1 MVKVNIKRVLD
12 NVIAWSA
19 TFETEDEALNWVS
32 SQVANKSWGRPE
44 RWIRANM
51 DDLLP
56 NGENKDDS
64 DQVRSVQISD
74 EVTVNEYHFKADYI
88 VFFVDLGDSPKLE
101 NIRQQRNNRL
111 TECDWT
117 QLSDAPLSSEEKQ
130 EWAEYRQALRDLLQL
145 ENLNVNNP
153 QWPSK
158 PSM

>member
-32 SQVANKSWGRPE
+32 SQVANKSWGSPE
-44 RWIRANM
+44 RWIRANV